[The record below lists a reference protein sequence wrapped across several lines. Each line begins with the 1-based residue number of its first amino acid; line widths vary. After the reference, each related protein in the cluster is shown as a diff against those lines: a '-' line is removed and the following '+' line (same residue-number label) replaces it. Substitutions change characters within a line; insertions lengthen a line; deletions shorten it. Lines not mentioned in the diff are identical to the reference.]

1 MRFVIV
7 TGMSGAG
14 KSTALHYLE
23 DADYY
28 CVDNLPLQLI
38 KPFAQIANDGT
49 SSEFTKIAVGIDIR
63 SGLSKRELCGVL
75 KSMRESGIKYEILF
89 LDATDNVLLKRYKET
104 RRNHPLAGRSKSL
117 EDAIRKERSQLD
129 YMKSEADYILDTSK
143 LLTRELKR
151 ELVRIFV
158 QDKAFKNLMITVQ
171 SFGFKYGVPADSDLV
186 IDVRFLPN
194 PYYVENLRP
203 LTGRDQPIIDFVM
216 AQKQTGT
223 FLKKFEEL
231 LKFLIP
237 NYISEGKNQ
246 LVLSVGCTGGRHRS
260 VVLAEE
266 ICKRL
271 SENSDYGLRL
281 EHRDIDRE
289 TLRFKA
295 AEGEK

>member
-266 ICKRL
+266 VCKRL

-289 TLRFKA
+289 ALRFKA

>member
-1 MRFVIV
+1 MLN
-7 TGMSGAG
+7 
-14 KSTALHYLE
+14 K
-23 DADYY
+23 
-28 CVDNLPLQLI
+28 N
-38 KPFAQIANDGT
+38 
-49 SSEFTKIAVGIDIR
+49 SEHRLNIQC
-63 SGLSKRELCGVL
+63 L
-75 KSMRESGIKYEILF
+75 
-89 LDATDNVLLKRYKET
+89 
-104 RRNHPLAGRSKSL
+104 
-117 EDAIRKERSQLD
+117 
-129 YMKSEADYILDTSK
+129 
-143 LLTRELKR
+143 
-151 ELVRIFV
+151 
-158 QDKAFKNLMITVQ
+158 